1 MIVTGQ
7 INLPNSPLAI
17 IVIALLLALVAPLV
31 LIIVLATITFALAG
45 TVVLAVTSVFRPEL
59 RRKLAKIWRVIRVL
73 RNYRR
78 QQHEPRVTVVD
89 VEEVDRH

>member
-7 INLPNSPLAI
+7 IKLPNSPMAI
-17 IVIALLLALVAPLV
+17 IAIAIMAVPA
-31 LIIVLATITFALAG
+31 LIIVLVTIIFALAG
-45 TVVLAVTSVFRPEL
+45 AVVLAVISVFRPEL
-59 RRKLAKIWRVIRVL
+59 RRKLAQIWRALRVL

>member
-7 INLPNSPLAI
+7 IKLPNSPLAI

-45 TVVLAVTSVFRPEL
+45 TVVLAVASVFRPEL
-59 RRKLAKIWRVIRVL
+59 RRKLAKIWRVLRVL

-78 QQHEPRVTVVD
+78 QQHEPRVTGVD
-89 VEEVDRH
+89 VEEIDRH

>member
-7 INLPNSPLAI
+7 IKLPNSPLAI
-17 IVIALLLALVAPLV
+17 VVIALLLALVAPLV
-31 LIIVLATITFALAG
+31 LIIVLVTIIFALAG
-45 TVVLAVTSVFRPEL
+45 AVVLAVASVFRPEL
-59 RRKLAKIWRVIRVL
+59 RRKLATMWRVLQVL

-78 QQHEPRVTVVD
+78 QQQEPRVTVVD

>member
-1 MIVTGQ
+1 MTGQ
-7 INLPNSPLAI
+7 VSLPKSPLAI
-17 IVIALLLALVAPLV
+17 IGIALLLALVAPLV

-45 TVVLAVTSVFRPEL
+45 TVVLAVASVFRPEL
-59 RRKLAKIWRVIRVL
+59 RRKLAKIWRVLQVL